1 VATMYIKR
9 CGSGSAGVCE
19 RAEQRSMSIYYAVAV
34 KKAGNN
40 QGTFT
45 TKVVKSVFVLL
56 ATEGHNILYCDWG
69 EKILRRSEHRAEFT
83 SVYCAQKR
91 TCYFCTV
98 T

>member
-1 VATMYIKR
+1 MYIKR

-45 TKVVKSVFVLL
+45 TKAVRRVFVFFSMRKD
-56 ATEGHNILYCDWG
+56 EILFCYS
-69 EKILRRSEHRAEFT
+69 EKKLF
-83 SVYCAQKR
+83 
-91 TCYFCTV
+91 F
-98 T
+98 